1 MEDINI
7 NVEGLSTDNRNPN
20 HEFYNDMTSILY
32 NVNLI
37 NKKKM
42 EIKNPIQYK
51 LLQSKFIS
59 IYSESRDYSSIE
71 ESIQEKNKNVSKDTN
86 NSEIL
91 IRTTTNKKLK
101 ELQEEA
107 SEGEFEEASEGEF
120 EEASEEELQKE
131 VLEEEFQEE
140 LEDEFIDDT
149 DLRELEELEKLEE
162 KNV

>member
-1 MEDINI
+1 
-7 NVEGLSTDNRNPN
+7 
-20 HEFYNDMTSILY
+20 MTSILY

-107 SEGEFEEASEGEF
+107 SEGEFEEASE
-120 EEASEEELQKE
+120 EELQKE

>member
-107 SEGEFEEASEGEF
+107 SEGEFEEASE
-120 EEASEEELQKE
+120 EELQKE